1 MINAICCLP
10 FEAKVILRMKVNQK
24 FVMMLDNSQNPI
36 DLASFWPET
45 KNHLLNRKRE
55 KSVSLSESVRKKN
68 ECVIRVFTLTL
79 TLTLL

>member
-45 KNHLLNRKRE
+45 KNHLLNRKRK
-55 KSVSLSESVRKKN
+55 KSVSLRVSIEEKITSVLALAPSE
-68 ECVIRVFTLTL
+68 
-79 TLTLL
+79 